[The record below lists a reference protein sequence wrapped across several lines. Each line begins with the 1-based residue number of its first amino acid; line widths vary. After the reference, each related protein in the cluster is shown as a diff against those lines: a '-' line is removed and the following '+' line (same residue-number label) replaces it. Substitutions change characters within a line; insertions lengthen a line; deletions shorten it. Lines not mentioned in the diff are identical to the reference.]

1 MISAVRLHAE
11 DARFLCAKLQGEW
24 QLMASVSELSINS
37 QDTKLLK
44 ESFTM
49 HELIPVVRENK
60 NKGES
65 SVKLPLLP

>member
-1 MISAVRLHAE
+1 MSAAGLYTE
-11 DARFLCAKLQGEW
+11 DACFVCAKLQGEW
-24 QLMASVSELSINS
+24 LLTALVSKLSINS

-60 NKGES
+60 NRDES